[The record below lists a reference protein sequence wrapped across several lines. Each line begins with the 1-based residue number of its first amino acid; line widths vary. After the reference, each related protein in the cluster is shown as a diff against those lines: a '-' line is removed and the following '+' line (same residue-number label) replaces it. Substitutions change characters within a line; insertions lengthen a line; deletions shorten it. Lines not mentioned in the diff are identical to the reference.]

1 MPACDITIINK
12 LGLHARAAAK
22 FVGVANRFPCQIRLG
37 RCDSSLVDG
46 KSIMSVMMLAAGKG
60 TSITIETIGD
70 DAEAAMNA
78 LRARPDI
85 EAIFVTKAKEVVLSS
100 SHHYRFT
107 LLDNDYRLIGSTV

>member
-1 MPACDITIINK
+1 MPARDITIINK

-60 TSITIETIGD
+60 T
-70 DAEAAMNA
+70 A
-78 LRARPDI
+78 LRLYSEGEQAEEALDALCALI
-85 EAIFVTKAKEVVLSS
+85 EDFFEE
-100 SHHYRFT
+100 
-107 LLDNDYRLIGSTV
+107 GE